1 MTTKSRRKR
10 GFSLIELLIAM
21 VVTLIIMAGAMMMF
35 KKSSDAIFIVAQK
48 AEMQSNARVAVNSIV
63 RDLSRA
69 GSGGMTHGGI
79 ALPNTTT
86 IYAPPFAGA
95 PFNNIVNVNTNT
107 FSQGVLYMVT
117 PDYQGG
123 PTINT
128 KTTDAITVSYVDP
141 DLDLTQTPTTTISAN
156 GDAVTLDAT
165 LYTTPLND
173 PGTGVKVGDV
183 FMLQNTRGTVAAS
196 VSGFASGG
204 TTIAFASGD
213 PLGMNDP
220 NTAGDPGS
228 IASLGTPC
236 AVGPGCPTGR
246 NYPATTLF
254 RVFMVSYYIEQLDGN
269 GAPLGVTAGGAVDY
283 RLMRQVSGGA
293 PVPISEHVVGL
304 LFSYDLSDANPGGTN
319 SPDARIL
326 IAGVDTR
333 VYSEIRN
340 VYVSVTTRS
349 NRQDRVGNNG
359 VGNYAYTTMT
369 TNVSPRNL
377 SFFNQFPQNAGP

>member
-48 AEMQSNARVAVNSIV
+48 AEMQSNARVAVNSMV

-79 ALPNTTT
+79 ALPNTTA
-86 IYAPPFAGA
+86 IYAPPFAGP
-95 PFNNIVNVNTNT
+95 PFNGIVNVNTNT

-117 PDYQGG
+117 PDWKGG
-123 PTINT
+123 PTINGQN
-128 KTTDAITVSYVDP
+128 TDAITVSYVDP
-141 DLDLTQTPTTTISAN
+141 NLETPPPPEVDLRLYPTTTISAN
-156 GDAVTLDAT
+156 GDSVTLDPAT
-165 LYTTPLND
+165 SATLND

-183 FMLQNTRGTVAAS
+183 FMLTNTRGSVTAS
-196 VSGFASGG
+196 VSGFTG
-204 TTIAFASGD
+204 TVIAFAAGD

-236 AVGPGCPTGR
+236 AVGPGCLTGR
-246 NYPATTLF
+246 NYPQVTLF
-254 RVFMVSYYIEQLDGN
+254 RILLVSYYIEQLDGN

-293 PVPISEHVVGL
+293 PVPVAE
-304 LFSYDLSDANPGGTN
+304 LSDPNPGATN
-319 SPDARIL
+319 SPDAMIKV
-326 IAGVDTR
+326 AGVDTK

-340 VYVSVTTRS
+340 VYISVTTRS
-349 NRQDRVGNNG
+349 NRQDNL
-359 VGNYAYTTMT
+359 GNYAYTTMA

>member
-1 MTTKSRRKR
+1 MTTKSRRNR

-48 AEMQSNARVAVNSIV
+48 AEMQSNARVAVNSMV

-79 ALPNTTT
+79 ALPNTTA

-95 PFNNIVNVNTNT
+95 PFNNIVNINTNT
-107 FSQGVLYMVT
+107 LSQGVLYMVT

-123 PTINT
+123 PTVNGT
-128 KTTDAITVSYVDP
+128 ASDAITVSYVDP

-156 GDAVTLDAT
+156 GDSVTLDPV

-196 VSGFASGG
+196 VSGFVAGG

-213 PLGMNDP
+213 PLGMNVP
-220 NTAGDPGS
+220 NTTGAAGS

-269 GAPLGVTAGGAVDY
+269 GAPLDVAAGGAVDY
-283 RLMRQVSGGA
+283 RLMRQVNGGA
-293 PVPISEHVVGL
+293 PVPVAEHVVGL
-304 LFSYDLSDANPGGTN
+304 RFSYDLSD
-319 SPDARIL
+319 
-326 IAGVDTR
+326 
-333 VYSEIRN
+333 
-340 VYVSVTTRS
+340 
-349 NRQDRVGNNG
+349 
-359 VGNYAYTTMT
+359 
-369 TNVSPRNL
+369 
-377 SFFNQFPQNAGP
+377 